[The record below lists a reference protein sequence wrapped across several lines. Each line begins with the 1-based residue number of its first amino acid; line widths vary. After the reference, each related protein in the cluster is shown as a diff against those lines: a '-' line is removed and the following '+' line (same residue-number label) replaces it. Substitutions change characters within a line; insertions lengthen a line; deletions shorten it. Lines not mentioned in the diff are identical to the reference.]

1 MFGPAAR
8 LRPGLVTRYNLV
20 RRTNLGLPASFG
32 AERPAPFLLVNGK
45 YFYLYNLQGLR
56 RKQRFLA
63 TLEYRYV
70 YQMGRSICRPAPPN
84 WRARHDRSDRSSLD
98 LGA

>member
-45 YFYLYNLQGLR
+45 YFY
-56 RKQRFLA
+56 
-63 TLEYRYV
+63 
-70 YQMGRSICRPAPPN
+70 PP
-84 WRARHDRSDRSSLD
+84 
-98 LGA
+98 